1 MIRKKLAAEA
11 GKRKIFS
18 ATFSKFGKKINFK
31 GYSEPT
37 ILLVNVTDVE
47 ANRIVTDHIWFTV
60 TKGFENIKLEAGTVI
75 QFEARVK
82 EYKKGYTNKKYGI
95 NNKSVD
101 YKLSHPTKISIV
113 KN

>member
-1 MIRKKLAAEA
+1 MIRKRLAAEE
-11 GKRKIFS
+11 GKRKVFK
-18 ATFSKFGKKINFK
+18 ATFSKFGKKINYK

-47 ANRIVTDHIWFTV
+47 INQMVTDHIWFTL
-60 TKGFENIKLEAGTVI
+60 TKGFEDVKLEAGTVI

-82 EYKKGYTNKKYGI
+82 EYKKGYANKKYGI
-95 NNKSVD
+95 NNKSLD
-101 YKLSHPTKISIV
+101 YKLSHPTKITIV